1 MPFQEYRR
9 PGAEAIEL
17 SVRDHEGGRPPLLA
31 LHGLASNARWW
42 DLVAERLAPE
52 HRLVALDQRGHGLS
66 DKPASGYDF
75 ETCVA
80 DAHAVA
86 SGLGLAPYVAVGHSW
101 GASVA
106 LSLAAEHPDD
116 VIGLALI
123 DGGVTDLR
131 GIFGDNW
138 ADAEAAMAPPDLR
151 GLDENQIRRWAEVSP
166 LADAT
171 DASGA
176 AEILLGNFE
185 ADATGGLRPRLTRE
199 RHMEIARHL
208 FEFDNLRVLAR
219 VRCPVLLLMASAPS
233 AQASHPARIQAL
245 KESGVADAMA
255 RLGDRGAAVWIEGE
269 HDLPV
274 QRPDEVATAMRAFID
289 SLEPNR

>member
-1 MPFQEYRR
+1 MPFREYRL
-9 PGAEAIEL
+9 PGSGAVEL
-17 SVRDHEGGRPPLLA
+17 SLRDHEGGRPPLLA

-42 DLVAERLAPE
+42 DLVADRLTPE
-52 HRLVALDQRGHGLS
+52 HRLVAVDQRGHGLS

-75 ETCVA
+75 EACLA
-80 DAHAVA
+80 DAGAVA
-86 SGLGLAPYVAVGHSW
+86 ARLELAPYVAVGHSW

-106 LSLAAEHPDD
+106 LTLAAEHPDD
-116 VIGLALI
+116 VMGLVLI

-138 ADAEAAMAPPDLR
+138 ADAESAMAPPDLR
-151 GLDENQIRRWAEVSP
+151 GLDEAQIRRWAEVSP

-171 DASGA
+171 EASAA

-185 ADATGGLRPRLTRE
+185 PDEGGGLRPRLTRS

-219 VRCPVLLLMASAPS
+219 VRCPVLLLMASAPG
-233 AQASHPARIQAL
+233 AEASHPARIQAL

-255 RLGDRGAAVWIEGE
+255 RLGERGAAVWIEGE

-274 QRPDEVATAMRAFID
+274 QRPDEVATAIRAFID